1 MSAPSETGHATGE
14 EDGPG
19 LTPERSFLVRC
30 SIVCLANVYASDQ
43 HRAGGRARIDEPDRS
58 DQTSDPASVARE
70 RSGALVV
77 SKPFQPSPR
86 PDLALGPIRV
96 LCVWAASVWL
106 RERGV
111 HAWLRTDHG
120 RNPLSRPRRTNPAEK
135 RPAIARCVCAFVS
148 KKFSRSLVSRP

>member
-1 MSAPSETGHATGE
+1 MPAPSETGHATGE

-19 LTPERSFLVRC
+19 LTDERSFLVRC

-77 SKPFQPSPR
+77 SKAVPAQSASRPGSRTDQGLMRLGSVRLAPR
-86 PDLALGPIRV
+86 EGSSCMASNGPREGPIV
-96 LCVWAASVWL
+96 ETPTHEPG
-106 RERGV
+106 REETGDR
-111 HAWLRTDHG
+111 
-120 RNPLSRPRRTNPAEK
+120 
-135 RPAIARCVCAFVS
+135 AFVN